1 MKNSVKKKYNLV
13 ISTSGKIV
21 DTTWAVSEAR
31 AHSNFVFHRK
41 VDVDCGLFDIVEAPM
56 KASVV
61 SFGHVRYTTN
71 GQGASHAEEKRQ
83 LDWQFDQQPKI

>member
-1 MKNSVKKKYNLV
+1 MAKPKQKYNLV
-13 ISTSGKIV
+13 ISTSGKVV

-56 KASVV
+56 NVALAPAV
-61 SFGHVRYTTN
+61 SFGHIRYTTN
-71 GQGASHAEEKRQ
+71 GSESPIPEQKGMSYQ
-83 LDWQFDQQPKI
+83 LDLLK